1 RNLRTIIQGYLQ
13 NAYDYSERDA
23 AVLAEYITIYN
34 AVYRGNWDYFTERY
48 KNQVISHLSRER
60 TGLSIRYDEWPGRT
74 LILIPLGHGGISAVD
89 TTTISDR
96 RVVEELRREDDFGV
110 SQRQDMVD
118 LKEREADDAERRA
131 QTEREVIRREERE
144 IDRERQEIAQER
156 QRVEDDQ
163 QITDDDRKEIQE
175 ELDRREEIA
184 DERDRELEERREEV
198 ERLDE
203 FAERKIDE
211 AQAEREEIARDQQA
225 AITQDATGG
234 VIGMTIE
241 RQTPTV
247 MGRLVRINT
256 ASGRELR
263 RSPLDSVHIRTITFV
278 GGKIIAIAGE
288 NRGNGAVRLIEINQ
302 DNLEMAKQ
310 GDDDINIGSLIW
322 VNGNDLYAITIDL
335 ATNTC
340 FLGRFNTNLAL
351 QAKSAVKIH
360 SDASVTI
367 QQGRLLTQR
376 EDGTALIL
384 NPMDLTELR

>member
-1 RNLRTIIQGYLQ
+1 LRTIIQGYLQ